1 MRRRDFIKGV
11 AGSAFTWPIATRA
24 QQPGMPIVGFLS
36 ARSQKDSMNLAPAF
50 RAGLGEIGYNEGQN
64 VTIEYRWA
72 EGHYDRLPEFA
83 GELLAHRVA
92 AIVASSSA
100 GALAAKAATSAIP
113 IVFLTG
119 EDPVQLGL
127 VSTLNRP
134 TGNVTGVTVLTNTLA
149 PTQLQLLREV
159 VPTATLIGFL
169 ANPMNPITETDVRE
183 VKSAASATRQQIL
196 VVNARNDGEL
206 ETAFTALVQQHAGA
220 LLVMSDPFLLSRP
233 QKIAALAA
241 RNALPVMHQFR
252 EFPAAGGL
260 MSYGTDIADGYR
272 QLGIYAGKILKGT
285 KPADL
290 PVQQSVKVE
299 LVVNVKTAN
308 ALGITFPEAILQRAD
323 EVIE

>member
-1 MRRRDFIKGV
+1 MADRD
-11 AGSAFTWPIATRA
+11 ARAATGNADSR
-24 QQPGMPIVGFLS
+24 I
-36 ARSQKDSMNLAPAF
+36 SQRQITKDSMNLAPAF

-92 AIVASSSA
+92 AIVASSSV

-149 PTQLQLLREV
+149 PKQLQLLREV

-169 ANPMNPITETDVRE
+169 ANPTNPITETDVRE

-308 ALGITFPEAILQRAD
+308 ALGITFPEAILPRAD

>member
-134 TGNVTGVTVLTNTLA
+134 
-149 PTQLQLLREV
+149 
-159 VPTATLIGFL
+159 
-169 ANPMNPITETDVRE
+169 
-183 VKSAASATRQQIL
+183 
-196 VVNARNDGEL
+196 
-206 ETAFTALVQQHAGA
+206 
-220 LLVMSDPFLLSRP
+220 
-233 QKIAALAA
+233 
-241 RNALPVMHQFR
+241 
-252 EFPAAGGL
+252 
-260 MSYGTDIADGYR
+260 
-272 QLGIYAGKILKGT
+272 
-285 KPADL
+285 
-290 PVQQSVKVE
+290 
-299 LVVNVKTAN
+299 
-308 ALGITFPEAILQRAD
+308 
-323 EVIE
+323 

>member
-1 MRRRDFIKGV
+1 MADRD
-11 AGSAFTWPIATRA
+11 ARAATGNADSR
-24 QQPGMPIVGFLS
+24 I
-36 ARSQKDSMNLAPAF
+36 SQRQITKDSMNLAPAF

-92 AIVASSSA
+92 AIVASSSV

-149 PTQLQLLREV
+149 PKQLQLLREV

-169 ANPMNPITETDVRE
+169 ANPTNPITETDVRE
-183 VKSAASATRQQIL
+183 VKSAASATRQRVL
-196 VVNARNDGEL
+196 VVNARDDGEL
-206 ETAFTALVQQHAGA
+206 ETAFTALVQKHAGA

-299 LVVNVKTAN
+299 LVVNVKTAK